1 MNGAAKDGRDMDIE
15 GGGGAVA
22 CGEGAAMD
30 GRGEDMDE
38 AQRVEIQDVEI
49 AVSGKMFECVIV
61 AGMLLVAVV
70 ALVAFV
76 LGMLFGQKYR

>member
-1 MNGAAKDGRDMDIE
+1 
-15 GGGGAVA
+15 
-22 CGEGAAMD
+22 MD

>member
-1 MNGAAKDGRDMDIE
+1 MNGAAMDGRDMDIE

-49 AVSGKMFECVIV
+49 AVSGKML
-61 AGMLLVAVV
+61 APA
-70 ALVAFV
+70 A
-76 LGMLFGQKYR
+76 

>member
-1 MNGAAKDGRDMDIE
+1 MNGAAMDGRDMDIE

-30 GRGEDMDE
+30 GRGDDMDE